1 MNENLANRALEV
13 LNRDQDQ
20 LKGAYEKQSD
30 YDAPDKIEKVTV
42 TENSD
47 GTWSQNKELVESG
60 FKDGGVIGEREA
72 QIEEEAEILQEFCA
86 EIDNKI
92 IGILTQIDA
101 KKREIVTLSL
111 TAGISTGTEDS
122 PLNFCNSSLGV
133 GIVTLFDINEDTETV
148 KIYTKMA
155 GPNVDYGTE
164 NPFEPDTTI
173 SLSGVT
179 THYAGFGY
187 ENVAESSVYKNS
199 AGSVTGLKTDGSGP
213 GISTNGRLDLAGTG
227 TPFSGALTCAQIK
240 TQIDSL
246 YGDIIVL
253 RNEIGTLRGNL
264 NIVKNKKSEKELQN
278 WGCKNIRS
286 EVNAR
291 ATSESSVIS
300 AVVGLSTSNWCY
312 YIIKPIGY
320 DDMGNEHVSSILVD
334 ICKRTVIVLG
344 NEGDTRVIE
353 CETVNEFMNV
363 LKIIDENIEPDMV
376 VYAKPSVRKK
386 RNSINKGN

>member
-13 LNRDQDQ
+13 LNRDQNQ
-20 LKGAYEKQSD
+20 LKGAYENQSE
-30 YDAPDKIEKVTV
+30 YNAPEKIEKITV

-72 QIEEEAEILQEFCA
+72 EIEEEAEILQEFCA

-92 IGILTQIDA
+92 IGILTQIDD
-101 KKREIVTLSL
+101 KKREIVTLSI
-111 TAGISTGTEDS
+111 TAGITSTGGV
-122 PLNFCNSSLGV
+122 NFCNSSLGV
-133 GIVTLFDINEDTETV
+133 GIVTVFDINEDTETI

-187 ENVAESSVYKNS
+187 ENVAESSVYKNT
-199 AGSVTGLKTDGSGP
+199 GGVTGLKTDGSGP

-227 TPFSGALTCAQIK
+227 TPFSGSLTCAQIK

-246 YGDIIVL
+246 YDDIIVL

-286 EVNAR
+286 EVDAR

-300 AVVGLSTSNWCY
+300 AVVGLSTSN
-312 YIIKPIGY
+312 
-320 DDMGNEHVSSILVD
+320 
-334 ICKRTVIVLG
+334 
-344 NEGDTRVIE
+344 
-353 CETVNEFMNV
+353 
-363 LKIIDENIEPDMV
+363 
-376 VYAKPSVRKK
+376 
-386 RNSINKGN
+386 

>member
-300 AVVGLSTSNWCY
+300 AVVGLSTSN
-312 YIIKPIGY
+312 
-320 DDMGNEHVSSILVD
+320 
-334 ICKRTVIVLG
+334 
-344 NEGDTRVIE
+344 
-353 CETVNEFMNV
+353 
-363 LKIIDENIEPDMV
+363 
-376 VYAKPSVRKK
+376 
-386 RNSINKGN
+386 

>member
-13 LNRDQDQ
+13 LNRDQNQ
-20 LKGAYEKQSD
+20 LKGAYENQSE
-30 YDAPDKIEKVTV
+30 YNAPEKIEKITV

-47 GTWSQNKELVESG
+47 GTWSENKELVDSG

-72 QIEEEAEILQEFCA
+72 EIEEEAEILQEFCA

-92 IGILTQIDA
+92 IGILTQIDD
-101 KKREIVTLSL
+101 KKREIVTLSI
-111 TAGISTGTEDS
+111 TAGITSTGGV
-122 PLNFCNSSLGV
+122 NFCNSSLGV
-133 GIVTLFDINEDTETV
+133 GIVTVFDINEDTETI

-187 ENVAESSVYKNS
+187 ENVAESSVYKNT
-199 AGSVTGLKTDGSGP
+199 GGVTGLKTDGSGP

-227 TPFSGALTCAQIK
+227 TPFSGSLTCAQIK

-246 YGDIIVL
+246 YDDIIVL

-286 EVNAR
+286 EVDAR

-300 AVVGLSTSNWCY
+300 AVVGLSTSN
-312 YIIKPIGY
+312 
-320 DDMGNEHVSSILVD
+320 
-334 ICKRTVIVLG
+334 
-344 NEGDTRVIE
+344 
-353 CETVNEFMNV
+353 
-363 LKIIDENIEPDMV
+363 
-376 VYAKPSVRKK
+376 
-386 RNSINKGN
+386 

>member
-72 QIEEEAEILQEFCA
+72 EIEEEAEILQEFCA

-92 IGILTQIDA
+92 IGILTQIDD
-101 KKREIVTLSL
+101 KKREIVTLSI
-111 TAGISTGTEDS
+111 TAGITSTGGV
-122 PLNFCNSSLGV
+122 NFCNSSLGV

-155 GPNVDYGTE
+155 GPNVDYGTQ

-173 SLSGVT
+173 SLSGIT

-187 ENVAESSVYKNS
+187 ENDAEPLIYKNS

-213 GISTNGRLDLAGTG
+213 VISTSGRLDLSGTG
-227 TPFSGALTCAQIK
+227 TPISGSLTCSQIK

-246 YGDIIVL
+246 YDDIIVL

-264 NIVKNKKSEKELQN
+264 NTIKDKKSEKELQN
-278 WGCKNIRS
+278 WGCKNTKF
-286 EVNAR
+286 EVDAR
-291 ATSESSVIS
+291 ATSESATID
-300 AVVGLSTSNWCY
+300 AITGLSTA
-312 YIIKPIGY
+312 I
-320 DDMGNEHVSSILVD
+320 
-334 ICKRTVIVLG
+334 
-344 NEGDTRVIE
+344 
-353 CETVNEFMNV
+353 
-363 LKIIDENIEPDMV
+363 
-376 VYAKPSVRKK
+376 
-386 RNSINKGN
+386 